1 MKKKEK
7 KRKKRPGTCEQ
18 PAHFTHTRART
29 QACTY
34 THLFTRAH
42 TYTHHARAHA
52 HTHAPQLARD
62 EDHFDRM
69 MFTLFDDYKDAVSGD
84 MALAGYTFRD
94 SPFSKDPFV
103 STLDHAKFV
112 RRYVDS

>member
-1 MKKKEK
+1 
-7 KRKKRPGTCEQ
+7 
-18 PAHFTHTRART
+18 
-29 QACTY
+29 
-34 THLFTRAH
+34 
-42 TYTHHARAHA
+42 
-52 HTHAPQLARD
+52 
-62 EDHFDRM
+62 M

-112 RRYVDS
+112 RRYVDA